1 MEGKP
6 GKNPALMEDLATA
19 RISVA
24 QTAQRIIHSVSS
36 EDTGRKHDLQIVR
49 SIAEHELAN
58 ILDIRKLDHRNFSTK
73 MENRYRLALEITN
86 IWIEN
91 YTQLRFNSLG
101 SYPREYWE
109 HI

>member
-24 QTAQRIIHSVSS
+24 QTAQRVIHSVLS
-36 EDTGRKHDLQIVR
+36 EDTGRNHNLQIVR

-58 ILDIRKLDHRNFSTK
+58 ILDIRRLDHNSFSAK
-73 MENRYRLALEITN
+73 MENRYNLALEITN

-101 SYPREYWE
+101 SYTREYWE

>member
-1 MEGKP
+1 M
-6 GKNPALMEDLATA
+6 
-19 RISVA
+19 
-24 QTAQRIIHSVSS
+24 
-36 EDTGRKHDLQIVR
+36 VR

-58 ILDIRKLDHRNFSTK
+58 ILDIRKLDHGNFSAK
-73 MENRYRLALEITN
+73 MENRYRLALEMTN

-101 SYPREYWE
+101 SYTREYWE